1 MKRAATPGAKEA
13 RPGRRHQG
21 GWYRGAAGTTGP
33 ASSLRPETAG
43 SGQPGPAKIAVGGPM
58 YRQVSPQVDLPAL
71 EHEVLGFWR
80 EERIFERSIEQSAGR
95 PLWVFYEGP
104 PTANGMPGTHHV
116 EAHVFMYALPR
127 YFTMNCYHVP
137 SKSVWDC

>member
-1 MKRAATPGAKEA
+1 
-13 RPGRRHQG
+13 
-21 GWYRGAAGTTGP
+21 
-33 ASSLRPETAG
+33 
-43 SGQPGPAKIAVGGPM
+43 M

-71 EHEVLGFWR
+71 EHEVLAFWR

-116 EAHVFMYALPR
+116 EARVIPAEEARRLPDGDR
-127 YFTMNCYHVP
+127 PEPRAWPV
-137 SKSVWDC
+137 